1 MVDELRRL
9 GFHELK
15 VSGVVLHQAI
25 VEVLGDRVVNYY
37 EFRNEL
43 PMTEWLGGEIRVEFD
58 EEGIRRAFWNGK
70 RINS

>member
-37 EFRNEL
+37 EFTDEV
-43 PMTEWLGGEIRVEFD
+43 PMTEWIGGTC
-58 EEGIRRAFWNGK
+58 GI
-70 RINS
+70 INDKLIIEK

>member
-37 EFRNEL
+37 EFTYEV
-43 PMTEWLGGEIRVEFD
+43 PMTEWIGGTCEI
-58 EEGIRRAFWNGK
+58 
-70 RINS
+70 INDKLIIEK

>member
-37 EFRNEL
+37 EFTDEV
-43 PMTEWLGGEIRVEFD
+43 PMTEWMGGTCEI
-58 EEGIRRAFWNGK
+58 
-70 RINS
+70 INDKLIIEK

>member
-25 VEVLGDRVVNYY
+25 VEVLGERVVNYY
-37 EFRNEL
+37 EFTDEV
-43 PMTEWLGGEIRVEFD
+43 PMTEWIGGTCEI
-58 EEGIRRAFWNGK
+58 
-70 RINS
+70 INDKLIIEK

>member
-15 VSGVVLHQAI
+15 VSGVVLQQAI

-37 EFRNEL
+37 EFTDEV
-43 PMTEWLGGEIRVEFD
+43 PMTEWIGGTCEI
-58 EEGIRRAFWNGK
+58 
-70 RINS
+70 INDKLIIEK

>member
-37 EFRNEL
+37 EFTDEV
-43 PMTEWLGGEIRVEFD
+43 PMTEWIGGTCEI
-58 EEGIRRAFWNGK
+58 
-70 RINS
+70 INDKLIIENSNI

>member
-37 EFRNEL
+37 EFTDEL
-43 PMTEWLGGEIRVEFD
+43 PMAEWIGGTCEI
-58 EEGIRRAFWNGK
+58 
-70 RINS
+70 INDKLIIEK

>member
-37 EFRNEL
+37 EFTDEV
-43 PMTEWLGGEIRVEFD
+43 PMTEWIGGTCEI
-58 EEGIRRAFWNGK
+58 
-70 RINS
+70 INDKLIIEKY

>member
-37 EFRNEL
+37 EFTDEV
-43 PMTEWLGGEIRVEFD
+43 PMTEWIGGTCEI
-58 EEGIRRAFWNGK
+58 
-70 RINS
+70 INDKLIIEK

>member
-1 MVDELRRL
+1 MVDELRRV

-37 EFRNEL
+37 EFTDEV
-43 PMTEWLGGEIRVEFD
+43 PMTEWIGGTCEI
-58 EEGIRRAFWNGK
+58 
-70 RINS
+70 INDKLIIEK